1 MCGSSSSVFRRYQM
15 KCESLV
21 GPVHQMLDLE
31 QDEQHRLP
39 EVEADMHLTLEESRD
54 IPLAQFAQAQ
64 LQHVMTPEVTVFEA
78 PIGHVATPS
87 MNGRSS
93 ASTQGFAAIG
103 RRLRK
108 RKIKHGKQSSITL
121 DL

>member
-1 MCGSSSSVFRRYQM
+1 ME
-15 KCESLV
+15 CESLV

-78 PIGHVATPS
+78 PIGPRGDALHEWPIECQYPGLCRFLHERTPLRET
-87 MNGRSS
+87 NRSVEHLMEILHH
-93 ASTQGFAAIG
+93 AYLAV
-103 RRLRK
+103 L
-108 RKIKHGKQSSITL
+108 
-121 DL
+121 